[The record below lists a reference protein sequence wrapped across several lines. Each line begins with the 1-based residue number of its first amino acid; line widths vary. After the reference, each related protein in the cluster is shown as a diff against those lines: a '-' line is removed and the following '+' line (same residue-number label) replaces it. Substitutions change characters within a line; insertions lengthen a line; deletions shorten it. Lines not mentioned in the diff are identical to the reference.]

1 MAKPKQKSKAD
12 AALLKE
18 GARHEILGI
27 SLIALGIL
35 LLISFYLVPINNIG
49 DPKQMGTIGIFA
61 VKVLAGIFGMGR
73 YLVAVLMIV
82 FGILLFKKQPYS
94 FIKQKLWGM
103 ILLFL
108 CFITLL
114 HLYIDADNFKSFV
127 ATGIRGEGGGFI
139 GAVLCYL
146 MQKGFGVIGT
156 QIILSALTVVSII
169 LITEISIFSVL
180 QRLMKT
186 LGNILHKFQLAVTNF
201 IYEDEDEKKQKKE
214 RKENPRKSLF
224 KKKAIKENEE
234 LPIIIDHEFNSPEPV
249 KPWEENDQN
258 IISVPKPLEFMP
270 QVANHKNTK
279 EQEDQPA
286 LPMNHKIEDDS
297 YRLPSLDILQ
307 SAVKIKSPRMN
318 KEITDSIRI
327 LEDTLDS
334 FGVKVKVTQV
344 SCGPAITR
352 FEMQP
357 CPGVKVSKIVNL
369 ADDIALNLAAPSVR
383 IEAPIPGKSV
393 IGIEVPKKEISTVS
407 FREVLETPQFLQAS
421 SKLTVALG
429 KDISGNGVVA
439 DLSSMPHL
447 LIAGSTGSGKSVC
460 MNSLI
465 CSILYKA
472 KPSEVKFLMID
483 PKMVEL
489 ANYNGLPHL
498 ITPVVIDPKKAAGA
512 LKWIVHEMENRYNVF
527 ASTGVKDLHR
537 FNEFKKGTG
546 EELPQMLVLIDELAD
561 LMMVAPNDVEDAICR
576 LAQMARAA
584 GIHLVI
590 ATQRPSVDVIT
601 GLIKAN
607 IPSRIAF
614 AVSSQIDSR
623 TILDMAGAEKL
634 LGRGDMLFYPV
645 GAAKPIRVQG
655 VYVSEEEISSI
666 VSHCAHQAKPE
677 YLDGIFQHELT
688 KEEERGE
695 TDELFEDA
703 AKLILTTGQASVS
716 LIQRRLRVGYSR
728 AARLMD
734 MLENKGIVG
743 GYEGSK
749 PRNIL
754 ITLEQFERLQENEF

>member
-1 MAKPKQKSKAD
+1 MAKLKPKQKNKTNSS
-12 AALLKE
+12 LLKE
-18 GARHEILGI
+18 DTRHEILGI

-73 YLVAVLMIV
+73 YLVAVLMVV
-82 FGILLFKKQPYS
+82 FGVLLFKKQSNS
-94 FIKQKLWGM
+94 FIMQKLGGM
-103 ILLFL
+103 ALLFL
-108 CFITLL
+108 SLVTFL
-114 HLYIDADNFKSFV
+114 HLYIDAETFKAYV
-127 ATGIRGEGGGFI
+127 MTGLRGEGGGLI
-139 GAVLCYL
+139 GAVLSYL
-146 MQKGFGVIGT
+146 MQKGFGTIGT
-156 QIILSALTVVSII
+156 KIILAALAIVSII
-169 LITEISIFSVL
+169 LITEISIFTTM
-180 QRLMKT
+180 QRLALIIK
-186 LGNILHKFQLAVTNF
+186 NILGKFKLTITNF
-201 IYEDEDEKKQKKE
+201 IYEDEKEEKNKPKK
-214 RKENPRKSLF
+214 PLF
-224 KKKAIKENEE
+224 KKKSLQEPDE
-234 LPIIIDHEFNSPEPV
+234 LPIIIDHGFDSPVTQEP
-249 KPWEENDQN
+249 WIDNDQDE
-258 IISVPKPLEFMP
+258 ISVPEPLEFIP
-270 QVANHKNTK
+270 KAKDKAGSVG
-279 EQEDQPA
+279 EDKAFQPT
-286 LPMNHKIEDDS
+286 NHKITEDGS
-297 YRLPSLDILQ
+297 YRLPSMDILQ

-318 KEITDSIRI
+318 KEITDNIRV

-334 FGVKVKVTQV
+334 FGVKVKVNQV

-369 ADDIALNLAAPSVR
+369 ADDIALNLAAPAVR

-393 IGIEVPKKEISTVS
+393 IGIEVPKKEISPVT
-407 FREVLETPQFLQAS
+407 FREVLESPQFLQAS
-421 SKLTVALG
+421 SNLTVALG

-498 ITPVVIDPKKAAGA
+498 ISPVVIDPKKAAGA
-512 LKWIVHEMENRYNVF
+512 LKWIVHEMENRYSIF
-527 ASTGVKDLHR
+527 ASTGVKDLQR
-537 FNEFKKGTG
+537 FNDLKKGTG
-546 EELPQMLVLIDELAD
+546 EELPQMVVLIDELAD

-666 VSHCAHQAKPE
+666 VSHCSHQAKPE
-677 YLDGIFQHELT
+677 YLDEIFQHEVVH
-688 KEEERGE
+688 EEERGE

-716 LIQRRLRVGYSR
+716 MIQRRLRVGYTR

-734 MLENKGIVG
+734 LLESKGIVG

-754 ITLEQFERLQENEF
+754 ITMEQFERIKENDF